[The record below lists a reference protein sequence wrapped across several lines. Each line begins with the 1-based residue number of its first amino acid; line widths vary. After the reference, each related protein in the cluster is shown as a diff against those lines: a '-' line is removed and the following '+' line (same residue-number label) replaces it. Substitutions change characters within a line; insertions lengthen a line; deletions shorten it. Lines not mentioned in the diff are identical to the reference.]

1 MGGRQRRFAGLLK
14 IGPLKKLQETV
25 MSVLLCVFNWVS
37 GLTSI
42 EENIFQETNESGLET
57 RILVVGLFLLSR
69 PPSALQRYPQS

>member
-1 MGGRQRRFAGLLK
+1 MGGRRRRFAGLLE

-69 PPSALQRYPQS
+69 PPSELVPVV